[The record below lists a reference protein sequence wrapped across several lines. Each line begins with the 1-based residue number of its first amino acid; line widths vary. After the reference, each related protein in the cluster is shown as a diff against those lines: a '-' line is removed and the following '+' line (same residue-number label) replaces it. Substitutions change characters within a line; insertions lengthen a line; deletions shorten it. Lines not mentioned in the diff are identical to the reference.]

1 MSNIVVYVGACG
13 SGKTLTLRKI
23 ARKELLLEKSVL
35 VIASEKFDVMI
46 PDSGDLTV
54 VYNDDIQRVVLA
66 YEIIHNG
73 ELPDVLV
80 VDMIN
85 LSASDV
91 AFIGMM
97 RKKGVV
103 VHVGVQS
110 HRSAIHGVA
119 RVRTDLA
126 VVCDKIYH
134 IETAVNL
141 DGEPAAVVLVPV
153 KSRDGE
159 TKSIVVGGYC
169 D

>member
-23 ARKELLLEKSVL
+23 ARKELMLEKSVL

-110 HRSAIHGVA
+110 HRSVP

-126 VVCDKIYH
+126 VVSENIYH

-141 DGEPAAVVLVPV
+141 DGGANVVLVPV